1 MVNLSRIFKD
11 PIFQTDA
18 EFFIRNCM
26 PFYHNIRSYQ
36 YLCKKGSEY
45 NLEDESKL
53 YVFDFATGV
62 MKEIDIYVIS
72 EDLLKVTDILRKH
85 NVGGIA
91 FYEIDGRGRTKRE
104 EIPEMV
110 RFYMTGRKVTPEFVK
125 RTKVETFVTDSSAKE
140 IVEDL
145 ITNLGSES
153 DPRGMVFV
161 KEVSNAYE
169 IGTKQSGE
177 AVLTTK

>member
-1 MVNLSRIFKD
+1 
-11 PIFQTDA
+11 
-18 EFFIRNCM
+18 
-26 PFYHNIRSYQ
+26 
-36 YLCKKGSEY
+36 
-45 NLEDESKL
+45 
-53 YVFDFATGV
+53 
-62 MKEIDIYVIS
+62 MKEIDIYVITD
-72 EDLLKVTDILRKH
+72 DLPKVTDILRKH

-110 RFYMTGRKVTPEFVK
+110 RFYMTGRKITPEFVK

-145 ITNLGSES
+145 ITNLGSGS

-177 AVLTTK
+177 GILTPK